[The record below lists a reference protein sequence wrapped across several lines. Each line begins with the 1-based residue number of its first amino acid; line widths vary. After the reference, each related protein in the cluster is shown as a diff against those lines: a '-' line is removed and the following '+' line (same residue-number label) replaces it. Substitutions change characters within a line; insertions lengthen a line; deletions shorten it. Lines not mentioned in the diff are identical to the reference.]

1 MVSCLHTTGR
11 ALIQITPAGN
21 KSLMTHI
28 YRALTLYQISKCKP
42 AYRVSNSR
50 ASTSICRSLHATSKY
65 QQMKRKEPLSEGQA
79 SAAKRP
85 RTRVEVPDYHATAS
99 HTDEV
104 TGQPIWPAP
113 EAQMKQARD
122 IILDW

>member
-1 MVSCLHTTGR
+1 
-11 ALIQITPAGN
+11 
-21 KSLMTHI
+21 
-28 YRALTLYQISKCKP
+28 
-42 AYRVSNSR
+42 
-50 ASTSICRSLHATSKY
+50 
-65 QQMKRKEPLSEGQA
+65 MKRKEPLSEGQA

-85 RTRVEVPDYHATAS
+85 RARVEVPDYHATAS